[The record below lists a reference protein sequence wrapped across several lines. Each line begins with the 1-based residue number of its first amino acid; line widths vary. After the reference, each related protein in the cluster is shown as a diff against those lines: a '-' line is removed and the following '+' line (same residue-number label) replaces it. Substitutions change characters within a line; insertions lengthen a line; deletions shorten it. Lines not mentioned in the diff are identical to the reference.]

1 MDRRLLLFGAI
12 GGALAA
18 CTPRAPRSTAPLT
31 LFAAASLTDA
41 LTEIA
46 AAYRAETGREI
57 RPSFA
62 ASGALARQIEAGAP
76 ADVVLLADQK
86 WMDRLARTGRIQP
99 GARRDLVGNALV
111 LIARPDTTITGD
123 PIAWVAQDGRKLVIG
138 DPDSVPAGA
147 YARDWLRARGA
158 WDRLQSHLATAADVR
173 AVRTFV
179 ARGEADLGVVY
190 RSDAV
195 KADQVRVVAQPPA
208 DQQPSIRYPA
218 AVVTGAQAGAAEFLA
233 YLSGAKAQ
241 TVFRTW
247 GFTALS

>member
-1 MDRRLLLFGAI
+1 MIRPIRTTASLLFVLLL
-12 GGALAA
+12 
-18 CTPRAPRSTAPLT
+18 APL
-31 LFAAASLTDA
+31 LVHA
-41 LTEIA
+41 
-46 AAYRAETGREI
+46 
-57 RPSFA
+57 
-62 ASGALARQIEAGAP
+62 AGAP
-76 ADVVLLADQK
+76 EPAE
-86 WMDRLARTGRIQP
+86 P
-99 GARRDLVGNALV
+99 FP
-111 LIARPDTTITGD
+111 RPLD
-123 PIAWVAQDGRKLVIG
+123 AY
-138 DPDSVPAGA
+138 SVPAGA

-241 TVFRTW
+241 AVFRTW

>member
-18 CTPRAPRSTAPLT
+18 CTPRAPRSAAPLT

-62 ASGALARQIEAGAP
+62 SSGALARQIEAGAP

-86 WMDRLARTGRIQP
+86 WMDRLAQTGRIQP

-111 LIARPDTTITGD
+111 VIARPDRTITGD
-123 PIAWVAQDGRKLVIG
+123 PIVWVAQGGRKLVIG

-158 WDRLQSHLATAADVR
+158 WDGLHSHLATAADVR

-218 AVVTGAQAGAAEFLA
+218 AVVAGAQAGAAEFLA

-241 TVFRTW
+241 AVFRTW